1 MARGRN
7 GETAKS
13 ASLLVELLTEEL
25 PPGSLQRLAETF
37 AAGVLDGLRARFLA
51 NGESRAVAFATPRRL
66 AVRIVSVPAKQP
78 DRTVERKGPSVKAGL
93 DAAGRPTPALL
104 GFARSCGAEVAE
116 LERRSDDKGEYFL
129 HRAAQKGEPL
139 AVHLAAVVEAALR
152 KLPVAKLM
160 RWGAGEAEFVRPLH
174 GLVMLHG
181 ARVVPGAVL
190 GMKSGN
196 RTLGHRFLCRGAL
209 AIPGADRYETVL
221 EKRGRV
227 IASFEKRRAA
237 IERGLDRAAAR
248 IGRGAT
254 WRIGGANEV
263 LDEVTSI
270 VEFPQVQAGAFD
282 ENFLDV
288 PRECLIVS
296 MQQHQRYFPI
306 AAGAGRLLGKFLFVA
321 NVPAGAGGPV
331 ARGNER
337 VLRARLADARF
348 FYVQDRKTR
357 LDARVPQLAGV
368 VFHNKLGSQLE
379 RVERIRQLAQTIA
392 KSLKYDV
399 AAAGRAAYL
408 AKADLLTDMVGEF
421 PELQGTMG
429 RYYALHDGEPQA
441 VADAIEEHYRPRF
454 AGDAIPGGPVGTA
467 VALADKLDTLAGM
480 FGILQTPTGDK
491 DPFGMRRAALGVVR
505 ILVERELPLSVYDL
519 VKSAF
524 ADYRGR
530 VGEATNFLETF
541 IFERLAGYCRDL
553 GYTTLEVDAVVSLRP
568 ALIHLVPRQL
578 EAVRAFSAL
587 PEADSLVAAN
597 KRVANILRQAA
608 AKGETFGRAEP
619 GLLRED
625 AERSLHEA
633 LRGASE
639 RAAQLS
645 GAGDFTGCL
654 KTLAVLKTPVDAF
667 FDKVMVMVEDAALRR
682 NRLALLA
689 ELRNEMN
696 RLADISRLSA

>member
-1 MARGRN
+1 
-7 GETAKS
+7 
-13 ASLLVELLTEEL
+13 
-25 PPGSLQRLAETF
+25 
-37 AAGVLDGLRARFLA
+37 
-51 NGESRAVAFATPRRL
+51 
-66 AVRIVSVPAKQP
+66 
-78 DRTVERKGPSVKAGL
+78 
-93 DAAGRPTPALL
+93 
-104 GFARSCGAEVAE
+104 
-116 LERRSDDKGEYFL
+116 
-129 HRAAQKGEPL
+129 
-139 AVHLAAVVEAALR
+139 VVEAALR